1 MSRFPHARF
10 LVSAAAPAQ
19 FPADDGAEVAFAG
32 RSNAGKSS
40 AINAIAHRHG
50 LARTSKAPGRTRLLN
65 FFELMPQGRIVD
77 LPGYGYASAPE
88 SERRTWA
95 PLIDALRARR
105 SLYGLFLIVDVRR
118 GIADADQELIA
129 WSNPQ
134 ELSVHVLLSK
144 VDKLTRN
151 EGARALQ
158 AAKKRLAGEVSVQL
172 FSTHASTGVAEAQ
185 SKIAQWLSNKKTPA
199 ISSEITGAD

>member
-1 MSRFPHARF
+1 
-10 LVSAAAPAQ
+10 
-19 FPADDGAEVAFAG
+19 
-32 RSNAGKSS
+32 
-40 AINAIAHRHG
+40 
-50 LARTSKAPGRTRLLN
+50 
-65 FFELMPQGRIVD
+65 
-77 LPGYGYASAPE
+77 
-88 SERRTWA
+88 
-95 PLIDALRARR
+95 
-105 SLYGLFLIVDVRR
+105 VRR

-158 AAKKRLAGEVSVQL
+158 AAKKRLAGDVSVQL
-172 FSTHASTGVAEAQ
+172 FSAHASTGVAEAQ